1 MPPNGDFSTT
11 MPGDTS
17 KHIQRST
24 TTVLWQEI
32 SKAKKAEREE
42 RLAQRPE
49 WRLKA
54 IVPPQ
59 QHDVSKHIPSELTPR
74 ELEIVRLDV
83 TAIAEAVRTR
93 QYGAVETLKAFCHVA
108 SIAQDL
114 TNCLTEV
121 CFDEGLRRAQELDRY
136 LEETGKVVGPLHGV
150 PVSIKDHI
158 LVKGHDTSTG
168 YIAWAGRTI
177 AEKDAMVVDILRRA
191 GAVIY
196 VKTANPQTLLVC
208 LAAPSY
214 DLSMRRSQVTSATV
228 TRNE

>member
-1 MPPNGDFSTT
+1 MQAGTLAPAD
-11 MPGDTS
+11 
-17 KHIQRST
+17 
-24 TTVLWQEI
+24 VLL
-32 SKAKKAEREE
+32 AYGKKA
-42 RLAQRPE
+42 
-49 WRLKA
+49 LKA
-54 IVPPQ
+54 
-59 QHDVSKHIPSELTPR
+59 H
-74 ELEIVRLDV
+74 
-83 TAIAEAVRTR
+83 AA
-93 QYGAVETLKAFCHVA
+93 
-108 SIAQDL
+108 

-177 AEKDAMVVDILRRA
+177 AEKDAVVVDILRRA